1 MLRLASL
8 YKRSSP
14 YFEAL
19 LNFIYPP
26 ACIICESLPDPEKRL
41 ICETC
46 WQKLPRLKP
55 SAQLITHPIETGEN
69 EINSLPALG
78 VWEFSDDVQTV
89 IHEMKFHGKKSLSRW
104 LGGEMAA
111 EALRRQEFAFADAL
125 VPVPLHKTKF
135 RERGYNQSLLL
146 AWCVSEKLGV
156 PVLNQVLKRLRHTK
170 SQAKLNAVERDK
182 NMQGAF
188 GAFCEDLIRGKK
200 IIVIDD
206 VFTTG
211 ATLKACARELLNA
224 GAANVLA
231 LTAAKTL

>member
-8 YKRSSP
+8 YQSSSP
-14 YFEAL
+14 YIEAV

-26 ACIICESLPDPEKRL
+26 ACIICESLPDPEKKL

-55 SAQLITHPIETGEN
+55 SDELSTHPIEMGEN
-69 EINSLPALG
+69 EINSLPALA

-89 IHEMKFHGKKSLSRW
+89 IHELKFHGKKSLGRW
-104 LGGEMAA
+104 LGDEMAVLA
-111 EALRRQEFAFADAL
+111 VQHAEFASADAL
-125 VPVPLHKTKF
+125 IPVPLHKIKF
-135 RERGYNQSLLL
+135 RERGYNQSILL
-146 AWCVSEKLGV
+146 AQRVSKKLEI
-156 PVLNQVLKRLRHTK
+156 PILNQVLKRVRHTK
-170 SQAKLNAVERDK
+170 SQAKLNAVEREK

-188 GAFCEDLIRGKK
+188 EVFFEHLIREKK

-211 ATLKACARELLNA
+211 ATLKACARVLREA
-224 GAANVLA
+224 GAAKVLA
-231 LTAAKTL
+231 LTAAKTP